1 MKKRE
6 SGYQVSTVI
15 EKLEHNGLVIEVVP
29 DECPMD
35 PREWDNIGTMV
46 CFHKRYELGDKTD
59 FKSKDY
65 ESWEELYTAIEE
77 NGGIHI
83 KPLYLYD
90 HSGISIRIGAW
101 HGLAQHAQWDSGQ
114 VGFIYTTKESL
125 EAYGITDELTAVTG
139 LGHEVEEYDR
149 YLRGDVYGYL
159 IKKACPSCE
168 HLGVEDS
175 SWGFSSPEEAI
186 KHAKESH

>member
-1 MKKRE
+1 MSYVLDK
-6 SGYQVSTVI
+6 V
-15 EKLEHNGLVIEVVP
+15 EHNGLVIEIVD
-29 DECPMD
+29 DESPMD

-46 CFHKRYELGDKTD
+46 CFHKRYELGDKT
-59 FKSKDY
+59 SYRSEDY

-83 KPLYLYD
+83 KPLYLSD

-114 VGFIYTTKESL
+114 VGFIYTTKEALAS
-125 EAYGITDELTAVTG
+125 YGVTDELTAVIG

-149 YLRGDVYGYL
+149 YLRGDVCGYL
-159 IKKACPSCE
+159 IKKACLSCG
-168 HLGVEDS
+168 HLEVQDS
-175 SWGFSSPEEAI
+175 SWGFSSIEDAI
-186 KHAKESH
+186 KSAKESCG